1 METTDLQQAPGWWRD
16 QRAAAGLQVALD
28 HINEAREHADNDRPG
43 SELEAC
49 ESLFKALNQLA
60 NSLQALMPA
69 PEAGKVRSETS
80 KHRALL
86 TRLTTDAR
94 DRLVAHPAVRDLALF
109 KPDILSHS
117 QEGMSQAPLAE
128 LAEDVVHAASADHR
142 HFRKAWQHWNE
153 SGSRSRDVFE
163 ALVPCVLVVRNNAAH
178 GEKTRT
184 GPDRERTRRNRDVAE
199 VVLPVLTVLLD
210 EILDRPSTRLIA
222 YGTLRLGQR
231 NHGVITVTGTWRPAT
246 VQGVLTER
254 CGLPAFVP
262 DAAGQDV
269 DADLFESEHIG
280 EIWPELDA
288 FEGQNYPRRLCVCN
302 GDEIAVANVYA
313 ATERT

>member
-1 METTDLQQAPGWWRD
+1 METTELQQAPGWWRD

-28 HINEAREHADNDRPG
+28 QINEAREHADNDRAG

-60 NSLQALMPA
+60 TSLQALVPA
-69 PEAGKVRSETS
+69 SETGKARSETS

-86 TRLTTDAR
+86 TRLITDAR

-109 KPDILSHS
+109 EPDSLSHS

-128 LAEDVVHAASADHR
+128 LPEDVIHAASADHR

-153 SGSRSRDVFE
+153 SGSRSRDVSE
-163 ALVPCVLVVRNNAAH
+163 ALVPCVLVVPNNAAH
-178 GEKTRT
+178 GEKTPT

-222 YGTLRLGQR
+222 YGTLRPRQR
-231 NHGVITVTGTWRPAT
+231 NHGVITVNGTWRPAT

-254 CGLPAFVP
+254 WGLPAFVP
-262 DAAGQDV
+262 DAGGQAV
-269 DADLFESEHIG
+269 DADLFESDQIG

-288 FEGQNYPRRLCVCN
+288 FEGQHCRRSSKVGPEALV
-302 GDEIAVANVYA
+302 EK
-313 ATERT
+313 